1 MATLNLGRLK
11 PVFRGAWNNAT
22 AYNVDDI
29 VVRNNQS
36 YISIQAGTNQDP
48 ASATAYWTLMAAAGT
63 DVGATLTTQGDI
75 LYRDGSGLQRLAAGT
90 SGQVLQTGGSGANPS
105 WGTLSSDFVK
115 LAGTNI
121 SVSDNSVASIQHNNI
136 FDSTLYK
143 VYMVFITNVTKN
155 QYASA
160 QVNFRLVDD
169 SNNVISSGT
178 PYHRLKRDSAYN
190 NPGTG
195 LSATEGGQT
204 GGHGNEFELSSWS
217 QSVDGSS
224 YSSQWQFYLT
234 NVDQTGAYPYFWGT
248 VAETDS
254 NNPWFAMGWR
264 GGIFRN
270 NSTRIKG
277 IWVGGNQN
285 IRDMDFAIYGLKK

>member
-36 YISIQAGTNQDP
+36 SISIQAGTNQDP

-160 QVNFRLVDD
+160 QVNFE
-169 SNNVISSGT
+169 
-178 PYHRLKRDSAYN
+178 A
-190 NPGTG
+190 
-195 LSATEGGQT
+195 
-204 GGHGNEFELSSWS
+204 
-217 QSVDGSS
+217 
-224 YSSQWQFYLT
+224 
-234 NVDQTGAYPYFWGT
+234 
-248 VAETDS
+248 
-254 NNPWFAMGWR
+254 
-264 GGIFRN
+264 
-270 NSTRIKG
+270 
-277 IWVGGNQN
+277 
-285 IRDMDFAIYGLKK
+285 